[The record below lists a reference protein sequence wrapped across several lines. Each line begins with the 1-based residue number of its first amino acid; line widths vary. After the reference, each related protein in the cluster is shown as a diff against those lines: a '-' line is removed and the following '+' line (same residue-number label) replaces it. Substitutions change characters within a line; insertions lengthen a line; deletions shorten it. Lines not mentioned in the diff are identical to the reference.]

1 MLCKTFDMELT
12 FKDGK
17 IAQRVALDL
26 VKFGRVRIER
36 CYRLR
41 DRFEVVYKLYLD
53 ALWANDKLI
62 EAIKKYSE
70 DFEEDFEDVV
80 RFLKEKNRVL
90 KDILSLLETPKSV
103 EEISSTLNLDKD
115 TVSSLIGDLEEE
127 GYVVDVGGRIRRA

>member
-1 MLCKTFDMELT
+1 MELT

-103 EEISSTLNLDKD
+103 EEIRSTLNLDKD

>member
-1 MLCKTFDMELT
+1 MELT

-53 ALWANDKLI
+53 ALWADDKLI

-103 EEISSTLNLDKD
+103 EEIRSTLNLDKD

>member
-1 MLCKTFDMELT
+1 MELT

-90 KDILSLLETPKSV
+90 KDVLSLLETPKSV

>member
-1 MLCKTFDMELT
+1 MELT

>member
-115 TVSSLIGDLEEE
+115 TVSPLIGDLEEE

>member
-1 MLCKTFDMELT
+1 MELT

-90 KDILSLLETPKSV
+90 KDVLSLLETPKSV

-127 GYVVDVGGRIRRA
+127 GYIVDVGGRIRRA